1 MSEISQAF
9 IDAIKTLANHKPLVE
24 ACEPNVCW
32 HEDIK
37 ENEVVRVLT
46 AYSYFKK
53 ATENSKVTFTT

>member
-1 MSEISQAF
+1 MNDISSAF

-46 AYSYFKK
+46 AHKLLNDQIQQIIK
-53 ATENSKVTFTT
+53 